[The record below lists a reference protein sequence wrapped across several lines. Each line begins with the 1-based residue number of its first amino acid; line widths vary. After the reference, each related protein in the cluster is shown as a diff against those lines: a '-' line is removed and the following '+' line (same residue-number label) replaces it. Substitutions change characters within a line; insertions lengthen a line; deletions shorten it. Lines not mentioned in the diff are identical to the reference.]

1 MKKYKIIL
9 TVALCAVLLVATVA
23 VLTACENKYIS
34 LDITT
39 QDGYSVVFE
48 DGRYIIKNAASDTIG
63 RVELSSIV
71 ISTDSTGVSK
81 PVGLEKGRT
90 LDVSIY
96 LLDIYDPLSLS
107 VSANSTAL
115 ARKSI
120 SSYNDVS
127 GDAEL
132 HYTKIN
138 FSYEPQSSE
147 KEIDISIDNIKNTA
161 IAGNKW
167 KLFGLK
173 DGENVYGPGNI
184 YESMVIGTEIDYRFD
199 FKLDGTVSAT
209 FKDEGK
215 VELSGTWTEQ
225 NGILTAVLSDG
236 TKTKDFTFTVMT
248 PEERKAL
255 ITDKEKLNGISE
267 DKKAVGI
274 GIMSNSGSL
283 QILMVLDI

>member
-1 MKKYKIIL
+1 MRKYKILIA
-9 TVALCAVLLVATVA
+9 VALCAVLLVATVA
-23 VLTACENKYIS
+23 VLTACENKYLP
-34 LDITT
+34 LDFTI
-39 QDGYSVVFE
+39 QNGYSVVYE
-48 DGRYIIKNAASDTIG
+48 DGYFIIKNATSDTVG
-63 RVELSSIV
+63 KVNLSSLV
-71 ISTDSTGVSK
+71 VSTDSTGVSK
-81 PVGLEKGRT
+81 PAGLEKGRT

-96 LLDIYDPLSLS
+96 LLDIYDPLSVS

-115 ARKSI
+115 DRKSI
-120 SSYNDVS
+120 SSYNEVS
-127 GDAEL
+127 GDTEV
-132 HYTKIN
+132 HYTQIK
-138 FSYEPQSSE
+138 FSYELKGSE
-147 KEIDISIDNIKNTA
+147 KEIDISIDNIKKTA

-173 DGENVYGPGNI
+173 DGENVYGPGNM

-225 NGILTAVLSDG
+225 NGVLTATIGDG
-236 TKTKDFTFTVMT
+236 TNTKDFTFTVMT
-248 PEERKAL
+248 SEQRKAL
-255 ITDKEKLNGISE
+255 ITDTERVNGLSE

-274 GIMSNSGSL
+274 GIISNSGSL

>member
-1 MKKYKIIL
+1 MRKYKILIA
-9 TVALCAVLLVATVA
+9 VALCAVLLVATVA
-23 VLTACENKYIS
+23 VLTACENKYLP
-34 LDITT
+34 LDFTI
-39 QDGYSVVFE
+39 QNGYSVVFE
-48 DGRYIIKNAASDTIG
+48 DGNYVIKSSGGDTVGNI
-63 RVELSSIV
+63 RVSSLI
-71 ISTDSTGVSK
+71 ISTDSTGISK
-81 PVGLEKGRT
+81 PVGLEK
-90 LDVSIY
+90 DKNPEISIF
-96 LLDIYDPLSLS
+96 LLDTYDPLLLS

-115 ARKSI
+115 VQNGI
-120 SSYNDVS
+120 SAYSQVN
-127 GDAEL
+127 GDAEV
-132 HYTKIN
+132 HYTQIK
-138 FSYEPQSSE
+138 FSYELKGSE

-173 DGENVYGPGNI
+173 DGENIYGPGNM
-184 YESMVIGTEIDYRFD
+184 YESMMIGTEIDYRFD

-209 FKDEGK
+209 FKDEGT

-255 ITDKEKLNGISE
+255 ITDTERVNGISE